1 MTKTTFID
9 TLRGLLQSLNEDECN
24 KFISYYEEII
34 EDYKE
39 NGLTEEEVIKKIG
52 TPQSIA
58 DNILSEQDSI
68 NIKVPSFSSKILNV
82 ILLILGFP
90 LWGSLLL
97 ALVLL
102 ILSAYIIIWCIPF
115 TTGAS
120 SIAFFVAAL
129 ISIIGSPFM
138 MADVLTVGIVQLGLG
153 VSSVGLS
160 ILLGCITIYLSK
172 KLVVITKKLT
182 FKIFKSFNK
191 KVVKIC

>member
-39 NGLTEEEVIKKIG
+39 SGLTEEEVIKKIG

-68 NIKVPSFSSKILNV
+68 DIKVPSFSSKILNA

-90 LWGSLLL
+90 LCGSLLL

-102 ILSAYIIIWCIPF
+102 ILSVYIIIWCIPF

-172 KLVVITKKLT
+172 KLVIITKKLT

>member
-39 NGLTEEEVIKKIG
+39 SGLTEEEVIKKIG

-58 DNILSEQDSI
+58 DNILSEQNSI

-102 ILSAYIIIWCIPF
+102 ILSVYIIIWCIPF

-172 KLVVITKKLT
+172 KLVIITKKLT

>member
-9 TLRGLLQSLNEDECN
+9 TLRELLQSLNEDECN

-39 NGLTEEEVIKKIG
+39 SGLTEEEVIKKIG

-68 NIKVPSFSSKILNV
+68 NIKVPSLSSKILNV

-115 TTGAS
+115 TTGVS
-120 SIAFFVAAL
+120 SIAFFVSAL

-191 KVVKIC
+191 KVVKI

>member
-39 NGLTEEEVIKKIG
+39 SGLTEEEVIKKIG

>member
-58 DNILSEQDSI
+58 DNILSEQNSI

-102 ILSAYIIIWCIPF
+102 ILSVYIIIWCIPF

-172 KLVVITKKLT
+172 KLVIITKKLT

>member
-9 TLRGLLQSLNEDECN
+9 TLRELLQSLNEDECN

-39 NGLTEEEVIKKIG
+39 SGLTEEEVIKKIG

-68 NIKVPSFSSKILNV
+68 NIKVPSLSSKILNV

-172 KLVVITKKLT
+172 KLVIITKKLT

-191 KVVKIC
+191 KVVKI

>member
-39 NGLTEEEVIKKIG
+39 SGLTEEEVIKKIG

-68 NIKVPSFSSKILNV
+68 DIKVPSFSSKILNA

-102 ILSAYIIIWCIPF
+102 ILSVYIIIWCIPF

-191 KVVKIC
+191 KVVKI

>member
-9 TLRGLLQSLNEDECN
+9 TLRELLQSLNEDECN

-39 NGLTEEEVIKKIG
+39 SGLTEEEVIKKIG

-68 NIKVPSFSSKILNV
+68 NIKVPSLSSKILNV

-115 TTGAS
+115 TTGVS
-120 SIAFFVAAL
+120 SIAFFVSAL

-138 MADVLTVGIVQLGLG
+138 MADVLTVGLVQLGLG

-191 KVVKIC
+191 KVVKI

>member
-39 NGLTEEEVIKKIG
+39 SGLTEEEVIKKIG

-68 NIKVPSFSSKILNV
+68 DIKVPSFSSKILNA

-102 ILSAYIIIWCIPF
+102 ILSVYIIIWCIPF

-172 KLVVITKKLT
+172 KLVIITKKLT

>member
-39 NGLTEEEVIKKIG
+39 SGLTEEEVIKKIG

-68 NIKVPSFSSKILNV
+68 DIKVPSFSSKILNA

-102 ILSAYIIIWCIPF
+102 ILSVYIIIWCIPF

>member
-9 TLRGLLQSLNEDECN
+9 TLRELLQSLNEDECN

-39 NGLTEEEVIKKIG
+39 SGLTEEEVIKKIG

-68 NIKVPSFSSKILNV
+68 NIKVPSLSSKILNV

-115 TTGAS
+115 TTGVS
-120 SIAFFVAAL
+120 SIAFFVSSL

-191 KVVKIC
+191 KVVKI

>member
-58 DNILSEQDSI
+58 DNILSEQNSI

-102 ILSAYIIIWCIPF
+102 ILSVYIIIWCIPF

-138 MADVLTVGIVQLGLG
+138 MADVLTVGIVQLGLV

-172 KLVVITKKLT
+172 KLVIITKKLT

>member
-1 MTKTTFID
+1 M
-9 TLRGLLQSLNEDECN
+9 
-24 KFISYYEEII
+24 
-34 EDYKE
+34 
-39 NGLTEEEVIKKIG
+39 
-52 TPQSIA
+52 
-58 DNILSEQDSI
+58 SEQDSI
-68 NIKVPSFSSKILNV
+68 NIKVPSLSSKILNV

-90 LWGSLLL
+90 VWGSLLL

-115 TTGAS
+115 TTGVS
-120 SIAFFVAAL
+120 SIAFFVSAL

-191 KVVKIC
+191 KVVKI

>member
-191 KVVKIC
+191 KVVKI

>member
-68 NIKVPSFSSKILNV
+68 NIKVPSFSSKILNI

>member
-9 TLRGLLQSLNEDECN
+9 TLRELLHSLNEDECN

-39 NGLTEEEVIKKIG
+39 SGLTEEEVIKKIG

-68 NIKVPSFSSKILNV
+68 NIKVPSLSSKILNV

-115 TTGAS
+115 TTGVS
-120 SIAFFVAAL
+120 SIAFFVSAL

-191 KVVKIC
+191 KVVKIW

>member
-9 TLRGLLQSLNEDECN
+9 TLRELLHSLNEDECN

-39 NGLTEEEVIKKIG
+39 SGLTEEEVIKKIG

-68 NIKVPSFSSKILNV
+68 NIKVPSLSSKILNV

-115 TTGAS
+115 TTGVS
-120 SIAFFVAAL
+120 SIAFFVSAL

-191 KVVKIC
+191 KVVKI